1 MDIRVTSERL
11 LAWRN
16 QTHRCA
22 IGHAGISQNKREGDG
37 TTPVGC
43 FSLRRVLYRPD
54 RIAPPQTALS
64 VGTIEETDGWCDD
77 SDGSNYNRL
86 VTLPYAGSHERLW
99 REDALYDL
107 VVVLGF
113 NDEPPTPGAGS
124 AVFLHVADSLFSP
137 TAGCVALARDTL
149 IGLLADCTPGD
160 QLCVI
165 PSLAS

>member
-1 MDIRVTSERL
+1 MLTWCD
-11 LAWRN
+11 

-43 FSLRRVLYRPD
+43 FALRRVLYRSD

-64 VGTIEETDGWCDD
+64 VDAIKKTDGWCDNSED
-77 SDGSNYNRL
+77 SNYNRL
-86 VTLPYAGSHERLW
+86 VTLPYTGSYERLW

-107 VVVLGF
+107 IVVLGF

-124 AVFLHVADSLFSP
+124 AVFLHVADSLFTP
-137 TAGCVALARDTL
+137 TGGCIALARDTL
-149 IGLLADCTPGD
+149 IALLTHCTPGD
-160 QLCVI
+160 RLCVI
-165 PSLAS
+165 QSLVP